1 MLSITCDN
9 ASANDTMINHLANL
23 IEAFPGSGNRTR
35 CFAHVLNLVAKCIMK
50 QFDLPGKKR
59 GKDGKD
65 SDEEVNFTAIALEAL
80 AEEIEDEKE
89 SGEEGGSDSGEE
101 NDKVPF
107 NGREGMTEAE
117 IKKLDE
123 NVRPV
128 RLVLAKV
135 ICLNDVISMIDNH
148 LCHPA

>member
-1 MLSITCDN
+1 MLSVTCDN
-9 ASANDTMINHLANL
+9 ASANDAMINHLANL
-23 IEAFPGSGNRTR
+23 LEAFPGSANRTR
-35 CFAHVLNLVAKCIMK
+35 CFAHVLNLVARCIMK

-59 GKDGKD
+59 GKGG
-65 SDEEVNFTAIALEAL
+65 DEEVNFTAITLEAL

-135 ICLNDVISMIDNH
+135 F
-148 LCHPA
+148 